1 MNNVQLTNY
10 CLFQTHHRGEQF
22 AGGPVFCECCT
33 PLGHVYKNKDML
45 SFHSINIDYQ
55 LIHNSPIN
63 NIVQQSHLCLLKEK
77 YYSMAAKCNFA
88 VMLSFHSIDIDYQ
101 LIHNS
106 IIQQM

>member
-1 MNNVQLTNY
+1 MKELENKWLTFDKRDSKTALDINNVQLTNY

-45 SFHSINIDYQ
+45 SFHSI
-55 LIHNSPIN
+55 
-63 NIVQQSHLCLLKEK
+63 
-77 YYSMAAKCNFA
+77 
-88 VMLSFHSIDIDYQ
+88 DIDYQ

-106 IIQQM
+106 IIQQI